1 MGVSVR
7 GVGWIGWAW
16 VGWMNECSP
25 LSLPST
31 DQDSDAFFA
40 GGTHGTLF
48 FHPHAPPTHPTATRH
63 QAKED
68 VEPGGGGAFGAAFD
82 RPQASSLCVC

>member
-48 FHPHAPPTHPTATRH
+48 FSSPRPTHPPHSHTT
-63 QAKED
+63 
-68 VEPGGGGAFGAAFD
+68 PGQGGRGAGRRRGFWGG
-82 RPQASSLCVC
+82 L